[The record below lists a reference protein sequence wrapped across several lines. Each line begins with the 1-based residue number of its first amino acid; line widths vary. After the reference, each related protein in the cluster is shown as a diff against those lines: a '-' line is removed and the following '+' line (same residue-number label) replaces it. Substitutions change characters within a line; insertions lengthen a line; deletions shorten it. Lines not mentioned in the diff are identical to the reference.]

1 MHVTECVFFKRT
13 PIGDQEFVY
22 ELWSRDFGKIRAFAK
37 EKKNESRA
45 DTGSLIQA
53 NVDTKG
59 EKNRLVSFKLRKNV
73 SSENMDYRSAVTFL
87 KVVSTLS
94 TSLPEGVPNRK
105 LFEAYECSLGHFE
118 SEGCRKA
125 SAIFL
130 SKLAKTLGTYALP
143 DNASP
148 MLKRFDAAIASY
160 DVPTLHQ
167 IQGIEPPLIEEALLA
182 AELALARYHF

>member
-45 DTGSLIQA
+45 DTGSFIQA
-53 NVDTKG
+53 NLETKG

-73 SSENMDYRSAVTFL
+73 SSEKMDYASAVAYL

-94 TSLPEGVPNRK
+94 GTLPEGIPNKK
-105 LFEAYECSLGHFE
+105 LFEAYLESLPHFE
-118 SEGCRKA
+118 S
-125 SAIFL
+125 
-130 SKLAKTLGTYALP
+130 
-143 DNASP
+143 
-148 MLKRFDAAIASY
+148 
-160 DVPTLHQ
+160 
-167 IQGIEPPLIEEALLA
+167 
-182 AELALARYHF
+182 